1 MNPIEVGTT
10 EEAADSLYAVFDSR
24 ELRTLASNLDVSRER
39 GDTARQT
46 AGRIASQ
53 APTMT
58 AKIIEA
64 DREVAVDASGF
75 RREREV
81 GRADVS
87 VAEAVERA
95 SSDRLAER
103 LRGIRRALPPAYEA
117 RVRFT
122 SDGLV
127 SVTEETRDGIDISV
141 LVDNPVHA
149 IFTERGSPRLLNV
162 GGKDY
167 MADATAGEAIWCFH
181 SRLERLYD
189 PSE

>member
-1 MNPIEVGTT
+1 MNPIEVETT
-10 EEAADSLYAVFDSR
+10 EGAADSLYAGFDSR
-24 ELRTLASNLDVSRER
+24 ELRTLASNLGVSRER

-81 GRADVS
+81 GRVDVS

-103 LRGIRRALPPAYEA
+103 LREIRRALPPAYEA
-117 RVRFT
+117 RVEFIG
-122 SDGLV
+122 DGLV
-127 SVTEETRDGIDISV
+127 SVTKETRDGIDVSM
-141 LVDNPVHA
+141 LVDNRVHA
-149 IFTERGSPRLLNV
+149 IFTERGSPRLLSV
-162 GGKDY
+162 SGKDY
-167 MADATAGEAIWCFH
+167 ASGATAGEAIRRFH
-181 SRLERLYD
+181 GRLERLYD